1 MKQAEQ
7 NLLTGSIALP
17 KQVLQPLINWADNC
31 LYLVPIKSLPIL
43 RHQPLHFTLHSF
55 QLQHVAASLA
65 LRESSV
71 QGRGVK
77 AFWMFTIL
85 TRKAEGNFKTYKTE
99 HNSIS
104 QLG

>member
-17 KQVLQPLINWADNC
+17 KQVLQPLINWAGNC
-31 LYLVPIKSLPIL
+31 VYLVPIKSLPIL

-55 QLQHVAASLA
+55 QLQHVAANLA

-71 QGRGVK
+71 LGRGVK
-77 AFWMFTIL
+77 AFWMFTVL
-85 TRKAEGNFKTYKTE
+85 SK
-99 HNSIS
+99 NSIS